1 MSILPNSPLR
11 ILILSISVCLKYLA
25 ELSPKTTDAILIY
38 AQFVHTYNWIVYILC
53 CILFFVKYLH
63 AWKLW
68 SLIIYLCIV
77 TYTFY
82 IVLSL
87 HKMKTRFFALYHATF
102 YLCIYISLEPPISL
116 TTLFTISSTDVHAVF
131 LPSYMYPVLNLLVT
145 MYTNTIMMQYAL
157 SYTFMQYII
166 RTIKYSSLK
175 YSIF

>member
-1 MSILPNSPLR
+1 M
-11 ILILSISVCLKYLA
+11 
-25 ELSPKTTDAILIY
+25 
-38 AQFVHTYNWIVYILC
+38 
-53 CILFFVKYLH
+53 
-63 AWKLW
+63 
-68 SLIIYLCIV
+68 
-77 TYTFY
+77 YTFY

-102 YLCIYISLEPPISL
+102 YLCMYISLEPPISL

>member
-102 YLCIYISLEPPISL
+102 YLCMYISLEPPIS
-116 TTLFTISSTDVHAVF
+116 D
-131 LPSYMYPVLNLLVT
+131 
-145 MYTNTIMMQYAL
+145 
-157 SYTFMQYII
+157 YII
-166 RTIKYSSLK
+166 YYLQHWCTC
-175 YSIF
+175 SIFTFIYVPCSQSSSHNVY